1 MLSGL
6 NAEGWGYWRSDD
18 EAITAVSVTDYSM
31 KRITNAAWSIVV
43 CIIKWSVF
51 IERVVLTHL
60 PSFQTSLSSFK
71 APIKVRWIS

>member
-43 CIIKWSVF
+43 YIIK
-51 IERVVLTHL
+51 
-60 PSFQTSLSSFK
+60 
-71 APIKVRWIS
+71 